1 MTFALPQWLWAFALF
16 PVLLALAVASE
27 RRRTEL
33 IAQLVAARLAPK
45 LAGTVSL
52 AKRRVRFLLG
62 LLALAGVILALARPQ
77 WGFTFE
83 EAKRQGRDVI
93 FAIDTSRSMLADDVK
108 PSRLDR
114 AKLAAQDLIAE
125 LGGDRVGVIA
135 FAGTSFLQAPLT
147 VDYTAVLNAVK
158 ELDTEVIP
166 QGGSNLEG
174 ALRSAREAFGK
185 GESDHRAL
193 VIFSDGEELDADA
206 QKALA
211 EFKGQV
217 RVFSVGIGT
226 PAGALIPVRTRTGQ
240 LQYVKDET
248 GQPVRTKLDESRLR
262 AIAEA
267 TGGFY
272 VHLETGRAE
281 MQRIGR
287 DGLGKM
293 KENDIDARLSRRP
306 IERFQWPLAGALAAL
321 GLSMLIGERRRAVV
335 ASVGVLA
342 FMLIPPSAHAAWWF
356 KNPGLEKFERGDEES
371 AKAERNQ
378 APAGDPAWENAKKAY
393 GEAHQ
398 EFSNQ
403 LKWRP
408 NSAEAHYNLGTSA
421 YKLNQLDEAM
431 AEFSKGLLSDRREVQ
446 VNSRDYLGNTL
457 YQRGAGK
464 QSKDDK
470 LAEWRGALQQYDEAL
485 KLDGDNK
492 MVRGHR
498 DFVQQKIAELE
509 QEQKQ
514 DDQQKKDQDQKKDD
528 NKEQKKDDQQQQ
540 PNKDQ
545 QQKDQEKKDQQP
557 QPQQG
562 QQQDQK
568 QQDGQQQKPE
578 KGDQQK
584 EQQPQPGQDSK
595 EQQDAKPGEQKP
607 GQEKDQKEGDQK
619 QGKQESKDEKGEQG
633 QEKQQDGQQGEK
645 PESMPPAD
653 SPKKEGELKGAQPQP
668 AQTPEQKEAAE
679 AQAEAQAVAE
689 GRMSEAQ
696 ARALLESLKG
706 EEQKVRLIDPRER
719 GGLKRVLKDW

>member
-1 MTFALPQWLWAFALF
+1 MTFAVPQWLWAFTLF
-16 PVLLALAVASE
+16 PMLLALAAASE
-27 RRRTEL
+27 RRRAEL
-33 IAQLVAARLAPK
+33 IAKLVAARLAPR

-52 AKRRVRFLLG
+52 AKRRMRFLLA
-62 LLALAGVILALARPQ
+62 LLGLAGVILALARPQ

-83 EAKRQGRDVI
+83 EAKRKGRDVI
-93 FAIDTSRSMLADDVK
+93 FAVDTSRSMLADDVK
-108 PSRLDR
+108 PNRLQR

-185 GESDHRAL
+185 GESDNRAL

-206 QKALA
+206 QKALQ

-217 RVFSVGIGT
+217 KVFSVGIGT
-226 PAGALIPVRTRTGQ
+226 TEGALIPVRTRTGQ
-240 LQYVKDET
+240 LEFVKDET

-262 AIAEA
+262 TIAEA

-281 MQRIGR
+281 MQRIVR

-306 IERFQWPLAGALAAL
+306 IERFQWPLAGALAML
-321 GLSMLIGERRRAVV
+321 SLSMLIGERRRVV
-335 ASVGVLA
+335 RMAAMFALLLPLSASA
-342 FMLIPPSAHAAWWF
+342 
-356 KNPGLEKFERGDEES
+356 KNPGVDAYHREQYEQAQNEFQQQLKRRPNLPALEFDLGTAAYKRGDYS
-371 AKAERNQ
+371 AALDAFGR
-378 APAGDPAWENAKKAY
+378 AMTSDDPALRTQAAY
-393 GEAHQ
+393 
-398 EFSNQ
+398 N
-403 LKWRP
+403 
-408 NSAEAHYNLGTSA
+408 
-421 YKLNQLDEAM
+421 
-431 AEFSKGLLSDRREVQ
+431 
-446 VNSRDYLGNTL
+446 LGNTL
-457 YQRGAGK
+457 VQRGAAQPDK
-464 QSKDDK
+464 KAK
-470 LAEWRGALQQYDEAL
+470 LAEWHDAVKKYDESL
-485 KLDGDNK
+485 KLNSKHADAAYN
-492 MVRGHR
+492 R
-498 DFVQQKIAELE
+498 DVVQRMIQELE

-514 DDQQKKDQDQKKDD
+514 EDQQKKDQDQKKDD
-528 NKEQKKDDQQQQ
+528 DKEQKKDDQKQQ

-545 QQKDQEKKDQQP
+545 QQKDQDKKDQQQ

-584 EQQPQPGQDSK
+584 EQQPQQGEGSK
-595 EQQDAKPGEQKP
+595 DQQDAKPGEQKE
-607 GQEKDQKEGDQK
+607 GKEKDQKEGDQK
-619 QGKQESKDEKGEQG
+619 DGQQQSKDQKGEQG
-633 QEKQQDGQQGEK
+633 QQKEQDGQQGQK
-645 PESMPPAD
+645 PDQKPAPPEE
-653 SPKKEGELKGAQPQP
+653 PKKEGELKGTEPQP
-668 AQTPEQKEAAE
+668 AETPEQKEARE
-679 AQAEAQAVAE
+679 AQAEAQAAAE

-696 ARALLESLKG
+696 ARALLDSLKG
-706 EEQKVRLIDPRER
+706 EEQKVRLADPRER

>member
-1 MTFALPQWLWAFALF
+1 MTFAVPQWLWAFALF

-27 RRRTEL
+27 RRRAEL
-33 IAQLVAARLAPK
+33 IAKLVAARLAPK

-52 AKRRVRFLLG
+52 AKRRVRLLLALLG
-62 LLALAGVILALARPQ
+62 LAGAILALARPQ

-83 EAKRQGRDVI
+83 EAKRKGRDVI

-108 PSRLDR
+108 PSRLER

-147 VDYTAVLNAVK
+147 VDYTAVLGAVK

-185 GESDHRAL
+185 GESENRAL

-206 QKALA
+206 HKALE
-211 EFKGQV
+211 EFKGKV

-226 PAGALIPVRTRTGQ
+226 PEGALIPVRTKAG
-240 LQYVKDET
+240 LQFVKDET

-262 AIAEA
+262 NIAEA

-281 MQRIGR
+281 MQRIAR

-306 IERFQWPLAGALAAL
+306 IERFQWPLAGALVAL
-321 GLSMLIGERRRAVV
+321 SLSMFIGERRRAGMARVAAMLVV
-335 ASVGVLA
+335 LLPFSAQAKNEGVEAYHREQYEQAQNEFQRQLKRRPNLPA
-342 FMLIPPSAHAAWWF
+342 LEFDLGAAAY
-356 KNPGLEKFERGDEES
+356 KRGDYS
-371 AKAERNQ
+371 AALDAFGRAMTSE
-378 APAGDPAWENAKKAY
+378 DPALRTQAAY
-393 GEAHQ
+393 
-398 EFSNQ
+398 N
-403 LKWRP
+403 
-408 NSAEAHYNLGTSA
+408 
-421 YKLNQLDEAM
+421 
-431 AEFSKGLLSDRREVQ
+431 
-446 VNSRDYLGNTL
+446 LGNTL
-457 YQRGAGK
+457 VQRGAK
-464 QSKDDK
+464 QDDKKAK
-470 LAEWRGALQQYDEAL
+470 LAEWHDAVKKYDESL
-485 KLDGDNK
+485 KLNPKHADAAYN
-492 MVRGHR
+492 R
-498 DFVQQKIAELE
+498 DIVQRMIAELE
-509 QEQKQ
+509 QEEKKQ

-528 NKEQKKDDQQQQ
+528 DKEQKKDDQNQQ
-540 PNKDQ
+540 PNKDD
-545 QQKDQEKKDQQP
+545 QQKDQQKKDQ
-557 QPQQG
+557 

-568 QQDGQQQKPE
+568 SQDGQQQKPE

-584 EQQPQPGQDSK
+584 EQQPQQGQDSK
-595 EQQDAKPGEQKP
+595 DQQDAKPGEQKDGKEGKEGEKKDE
-607 GQEKDQKEGDQK
+607 GQQSKDQ
-619 QGKQESKDEKGEQG
+619 KGEQG
-633 QEKQQDGQQGEK
+633 QQQQQQKDGKEGQK
-645 PESMPPAD
+645 PEPMPQPD
-653 SPKKEGELKGAQPQP
+653 GPKKEGELKGAEPQP
-668 AQTPEQKEAAE
+668 GESQEQKDAAE

-689 GRMSEAQ
+689 GRMTPEQ

-706 EEQKVRLIDPRER
+706 QDEKVRLADPRER